1 MVKVV
6 HQFEAMIILRRDRF
20 QLIVIAVEGI
30 GAALTAGDDFNIG
43 QRLQMVDDGVE
54 MLLRQPAVKHVFAGA
69 DHPAAVFGDKGD
81 LMGDFGEEG
90 DQLVI
95 LVAAGDDEA
104 NILLA
109 HPLILGEE
117 ARTVVGFGIAQ
128 KGAVHVY
135 RNQFDAH

>member
-1 MVKVV
+1 MIKVV
-6 HQFEAMIILRRDRF
+6 DQFEAMIILRRDRF

-30 GAALTAGDDFNIG
+30 ALRLPQAMISMLVSVCRWSTVLKCSFGIRQLNTSSPALTTQPPFSATKAISWA
-43 QRLQMVDDGVE
+43 
-54 MLLRQPAVKHVFAGA
+54 LR
-69 DHPAAVFGDKGD
+69 
-81 LMGDFGEEG
+81 EEG

-104 NILLA
+104 NALLA

-117 ARTVVGFGIAQ
+117 ALTVIGFGIAQ